1 VSDAA
6 ETQSAGASASD
17 RAPEPADRTPRTDRG
32 RRTLRALLDAAAQE
46 FGSKGFHATGI
57 TDITRRAG
65 VALGSFYTYF
75 TSKEEIFRALVTD
88 LSAQVKAHV
97 GPHVQAAPDAL
108 AAERAALESYL
119 GFVSEQ
125 QLIYRIIDESEFVA
139 PDAYSNHYR
148 STVARIA
155 ARLEA
160 GAAKGELRE
169 GVGEVEAWAI
179 AGMNVFLGLRY
190 GVWGAD
196 GSAPDIDMRA
206 VAERANRLVA
216 DGLRKR

>member
-1 VSDAA
+1 MAVTDAA
-6 ETQSAGASASD
+6 MPQTAD
-17 RAPEPADRTPRTDRG
+17 APPSSGLPVPKTERG
-32 RRTLRALLDAAAQE
+32 RRTLRALLDAAALE
-46 FGSKGFHATGI
+46 FGANGFHATGI

-75 TSKEEIFRALVTD
+75 ASKEDIFRALVTD
-88 LSAQVKAHV
+88 LSAQVKTHV
-97 GPHVQAAPDAL
+97 SPAVEAAPDAL
-108 AAERAALESYL
+108 AREKAALGGYL
-119 GFVSEQ
+119 DFVSQQ
-125 QLIYRIIDESEFVA
+125 QLIYRIIDEAEFVA
-139 PDAYSNHYR
+139 PDAYQDHYR

-160 GAAKGELRE
+160 GAARGELRE

-190 GVWGAD
+190 GVWSD
-196 GSAPDIDMRA
+196 HEDMAEVLSRA
-206 VAERANRLVA
+206 HQMVA

>member
-1 VSDAA
+1 LGDAT
-6 ETQSAGASASD
+6 ETQV
-17 RAPEPADRTPRTDRG
+17 EADKTPRTERG
-32 RRTLRALLDAAAQE
+32 RRTHRALLDAAAQE

-75 TSKEEIFRALVTD
+75 SSKEEIFRALVTD

-97 GPHVQAAPDAL
+97 APHVQAAPDAL
-108 AAERAALESYL
+108 SREKAALGSFL
-119 GFVSEQ
+119 DFVSEH
-125 QLIYRIIDESEFVA
+125 QLIYRIIDEAEFVA
-139 PDAYSNHYR
+139 PDAYAGHYR
-148 STVARIA
+148 STVARMT

-160 GAAKGELRE
+160 GAGNGDLRAD
-169 GVGEVEAWAI
+169 VGEVEAWAI

-190 GVWGAD
+190 GVWGEGEDLAE
-196 GSAPDIDMRA
+196 
-206 VAERANRLVA
+206 VVERANRLVA